1 MDKKHLFYQRINGI
15 TSFREMVDIATPFVP
30 VAAIDENADCFT
42 NADEKVLFRG
52 YSPIRRNLK
61 GKLFCDGKNNILT
74 EQEKEFIEE
83 HRIKILCNH
92 LMRGFYA
99 DIYCNGQAKPNG
111 KYVGIVIDSYTKVL
125 EKCDEA
131 DAFAIIYSLAYNSYN
146 YCKKQEEK
154 REAVNNAILLY
165 LASREDNADKFDV
178 LINCYNWKFF
188 SAEDIWVISERNQL
202 LQNLTENY
210 NTNLQFLQVLLNCVD
225 KSDKESLRCLYHK
238 LAENEELVIRLNLR
252 HKFTIDFLQRK
263 YQYLRKGEYYQES
276 EECYA
281 YIMEL
286 KANGEGMNKKSIKK
300 RESSEHI
307 MAMVNRICNS
317 TSPIHTIATDDSLL
331 PLESDD
337 GKTMMEELNRLGMK
351 VIAFDINGN
360 SISSDDKNIY
370 NKLNFLFRQ
379 SYSSNFIVPMYESI
393 KILNNK
399 GVFTEN
405 TITDYL
411 ASSWIGESR
420 FPVNEYLKESQESWI
435 TTIKPGLR
443 ILVNEIT
450 KEINSDCR
458 DKGDYVCAIDSL
470 TLKIEG
476 CIRDA
481 CRRLNIPTVKDNGE
495 EVSLEHLL
503 KSLNDRHVITKPTYN
518 MLAGILTK
526 QHLNLRNNIA
536 HAFTSSANYSIET
549 ALTILHCLLRLTT
562 FKVT

>member
-1 MDKKHLFYQRINGI
+1 
-15 TSFREMVDIATPFVP
+15 
-30 VAAIDENADCFT
+30 
-42 NADEKVLFRG
+42 
-52 YSPIRRNLK
+52 
-61 GKLFCDGKNNILT
+61 
-74 EQEKEFIEE
+74 
-83 HRIKILCNH
+83 
-92 LMRGFYA
+92 
-99 DIYCNGQAKPNG
+99 
-111 KYVGIVIDSYTKVL
+111 
-125 EKCDEA
+125 
-131 DAFAIIYSLAYNSYN
+131 
-146 YCKKQEEK
+146 
-154 REAVNNAILLY
+154 VNNAILLY

-238 LAENEELVIRLNLR
+238 LAENEELVIRLNPR
-252 HKFTIDFLQRK
+252 HKYTIDFLQRK
-263 YQYLRKGEYYQES
+263 YQYLRKGEYYQEA

-300 RESSEHI
+300 IESSEHI
-307 MAMVNRICNS
+307 MEMVNKICNS

-379 SYSSNFIVPMYESI
+379 SYSSNFIAPMYESI

-399 GVFTEN
+399 GVFSEK
-405 TITDYL
+405 TITNYL
-411 ASSWIGESR
+411 ASSWIGEAR
-420 FPVNEYLKESQESWI
+420 FPVNEYLKEYQESWI

-481 CRRLNIPTVKDNGE
+481 CRRLNMPTVKDNGE

-503 KSLNDRHVITKPTYN
+503 KSLKDRHVITKPTYN

>member
-1 MDKKHLFYQRINGI
+1 M
-15 TSFREMVDIATPFVP
+15 EMV
-30 VAAIDENADCFT
+30 
-42 NADEKVLFRG
+42 
-52 YSPIRRNLK
+52 
-61 GKLFCDGKNNILT
+61 
-74 EQEKEFIEE
+74 
-83 HRIKILCNH
+83 
-92 LMRGFYA
+92 
-99 DIYCNGQAKPNG
+99 
-111 KYVGIVIDSYTKVL
+111 
-125 EKCDEA
+125 
-131 DAFAIIYSLAYNSYN
+131 
-146 YCKKQEEK
+146 
-154 REAVNNAILLY
+154 
-165 LASREDNADKFDV
+165 
-178 LINCYNWKFF
+178 
-188 SAEDIWVISERNQL
+188 
-202 LQNLTENY
+202 
-210 NTNLQFLQVLLNCVD
+210 
-225 KSDKESLRCLYHK
+225 
-238 LAENEELVIRLNLR
+238 
-252 HKFTIDFLQRK
+252 
-263 YQYLRKGEYYQES
+263 
-276 EECYA
+276 
-281 YIMEL
+281 
-286 KANGEGMNKKSIKK
+286 NK
-300 RESSEHI
+300 
-307 MAMVNRICNS
+307 ICNS

-481 CRRLNIPTVKDNGE
+481 CRRLNMPTVKDNGE

-503 KSLNDRHVITKPTYN
+503 KSLKDRHVITKPTYN